1 MYPNEAGTYTL
12 TDVGF
17 GKVETDSN
25 NNPTAGYWQPIGYPN
40 QRQAV
45 VLATNYVGIGLPY
58 YLWFQ
63 VTNLLYKVDSAFNN
77 DLTCDYSVGGMCKLA
92 QPCAT
97 YTNVWSTGWTFNFKF
112 QGAQDYVLVPI
123 GSFAEDNTA
132 TGECNIYIQFL
143 NDNKHSESSNAILG
157 SMFLQNFKTYV
168 NYDL

>member
-63 VTNLLYKVDSAFNN
+63 VTNLLYKVDSAFNH

-112 QGAQDYVLVPI
+112 QGATDYVLVPI
-123 GSFAEDNTA
+123 GSFAADNTA